1 MGAKHTTAR
10 MSLSGEHYEIL
21 VNPDAA
27 LNFKLGRTKNMS
39 NILVIETIFTDA
51 SKGLRASEKKL
62 RETFGTD
69 DASKIAEIIL
79 KRGEI
84 QLTTDQ
90 RRRLIEEKRKQIVA
104 YISRN
109 SMDPRTNFPHP
120 PLRIEQAMKQISLVI
135 DPFKRG
141 EEQAK
146 EVIEK
151 LRPILPLK
159 IEKLRIAIKIP
170 PEYAPRMAGVVRNFG
185 SLKNEEWE
193 RDGSWIAIVELPA
206 GMHLSFLERM
216 RNITRGNYQSK
227 ILK

>member
-10 MSLSGEHYEIL
+10 MSLSGDHYEIL

-51 SKGLRASEKKL
+51 NKGLRASEKKL

-90 RRRLIEEKRKQIVA
+90 RRRLIE
-104 YISRN
+104 
-109 SMDPRTNFPHP
+109 
-120 PLRIEQAMKQISLVI
+120 
-135 DPFKRG
+135 
-141 EEQAK
+141 
-146 EVIEK
+146 
-151 LRPILPLK
+151 
-159 IEKLRIAIKIP
+159 
-170 PEYAPRMAGVVRNFG
+170 
-185 SLKNEEWE
+185 
-193 RDGSWIAIVELPA
+193 
-206 GMHLSFLERM
+206 
-216 RNITRGNYQSK
+216 
-227 ILK
+227 